1 MNHVLVV
8 PQDLIDKLQSVETEA
23 AVVDRWKSIGV
34 TNSVEMMT
42 KVIEKLNS
50 SFEKLHIS
58 DYRVEDKNSIK
69 EKLENSGNVS
79 KYLGF
84 LEKEDGSIDCLFFY
98 NEPKTSNAND
108 IATRNVWPAL
118 IGIYNSISDEMV
130 DLHINNRPVYIVNLN
145 ETTRLQ
151 QRSVKVNI
159 LCSIA
164 AGFNYVDVF
173 DNGLDDVI
181 AEIAPVEYLVDGQL
195 MIEYTKNPRSTIKTL
210 ANFDKLVK
218 GNQDNDFFDV
228 DEDNKIVSM
237 LSERLDNSTNPS
249 AEFYRY
255 CSRIVPAAYYAK
267 TDEFEIDIE
276 QLEHVSTSNTE
287 IIKAYLRKFQEK

>member
-50 SFEKLHIS
+50 TFEKLHIS

-79 KYLGF
+79 KYLGY
-84 LEKEDGSIDCLFFY
+84 LEKEDGSIDGLFFY

-195 MIEYTKNPRSTIKTL
+195 MIEYTNNPRSTIKTL
-210 ANFDKLVK
+210 SNFDKLVK

-228 DEDNKIVSM
+228 DENNKIVSM
-237 LSERLDNSTNPS
+237 LSKRLDNSSNPS

-287 IIKAYLRKFQEK
+287 IIKAYLRKFQKK